1 MKNEL
6 ITSHITVYGDESVNN
21 NIVCYAI
28 CIIPTNLV
36 ESAENILKDLKKQFN
51 IPENYFLHCK
61 ELFNGHERER
71 LDFNISLE
79 NIRNL
84 YTEIAS
90 KFKTANMICCYVD
103 KREIKNEK
111 EVIDWGKGG
120 AKTEFYFGDKELIHW
135 CKNGAMIDV
144 VRSRKEDEYS
154 FYPDP
159 DNKSKMRWNGKRG
172 KVNNQNYNV
181 IVFADTIN
189 YENHQDQMIRV
200 KQINIT
206 KEKPELIQ
214 IADFLAYSFAKA
226 KTVQEY
232 RDKDFFVKIIEIL
245 NPVSNAFCRIK

>member
-1 MKNEL
+1 MKPN
-6 ITSHITVYGDESVNN
+6 HISLYGDESVNN

-28 CIIPTNLV
+28 CVIPTKLI
-36 ESAENILKDLKKQFN
+36 EPAEKILKELKKDFN

-79 NIRNL
+79 NIKNL
-84 YTEIAS
+84 YTTIAS
-90 KFKTANMICCYVD
+90 KFKTADMMCCYVD

-111 EVIDWGKGG
+111 EVIDWGEGG
-120 AKTEFYFGDKELIHW
+120 AKTELYFGDKELIHW
-135 CKNGAMIDV
+135 CKNGAMINV
-144 VRSRKEDEYS
+144 VRSRREDEYS

-159 DNKSKMRWNGKRG
+159 DNKSKMIWNGKKG
-172 KVNNQNYNV
+172 KVNNQTYNV
-181 IVFADTIN
+181 IVSADTIH
-189 YENHQDQMIRV
+189 YESHPDQMIRA

-232 RDKDFFVKIIEIL
+232 KNKDFFIEIIKTL
-245 NPVSNAFCRIK
+245 NPAISMMCEQK